1 MLAKSLKLA
10 RPISTLTD
18 RAPRHRSHLH
28 ALAPG
33 TSAFNA
39 LLHRR
44 DCLVGRRETA
54 ELADQHTIC
63 SPVYFPNSGPEA
75 FHPIHDIKASRLLT
89 QKLTQRLSLIVAATN
104 RRASRV
110 RLRSE
115 YLALGV
121 R

>member
-75 FHPIHDIKASRLLT
+75 FHPI
-89 QKLTQRLSLIVAATN
+89 AAN
-104 RRASRV
+104 RTFPGATRK
-110 RLRSE
+110 RST
-115 YLALGV
+115 